1 MIVLVTGVPG
11 SGKTLYTIS
20 KLLQES
26 FKDRT
31 VYVNRIPNLILPHEV
46 LSGDEDNPPP
56 TSDVFHWF
64 DGRVPNGSVIVI
76 DEAQRVF
83 RPRSATSAVPPHVAK
98 LETHRHMGLDF
109 VLITQHPQLIDVNVR
124 RLVGRH
130 LDVRRVF
137 GFGGGALVY
146 EWDRCQLDIS
156 NVRNASKR
164 PFRYKKAD
172 FKLYKSA
179 EVHTKPTNKVPGIV
193 KMFFALLLVF
203 PVVLWFGWKRYQRYV
218 VEETPAVVPQGPVTG
233 AVAGA
238 GGLPVSHGGMGDVR
252 DRPMTV
258 QEYSDS
264 LEPRVFGLQHTAPRY
279 DDLTKPTRVPVP
291 VSCVK
296 MEKKGC
302 KCYTQ
307 DATPY
312 HTTQERCERIV
323 EGGIFFD
330 FVPDPGR
337 DMYQAVNAVPPVS
350 PDLPVRDEVRS
361 GVMVIPHT
369 PTQLA
374 ARKTVTGAKDE
385 Q

>member
-11 SGKTLYTIS
+11 SGKTLYTVS

-31 VYVNRIPNLILPHEV
+31 VYVCRIPNLLLPHEV
-46 LSGDEDNPPP
+46 LSGDEDNPPAD
-56 TSDVFHWF
+56 SDVFHWF

-83 RPRSATSAVPPHVAK
+83 RPRSASSPVPPHVAK

-130 LDVRRVF
+130 LDVRRMF

-146 EWDRCQLDIS
+146 EWDHCQLDTK
-156 NVRNASKR
+156 NVRSATRR

-172 FKLYKSA
+172 FQLYKSA
-179 EVHTKPTNKVPGIV
+179 EVHTKPTNKVPTIFKV
-193 KMFFALLLVF
+193 FIALLLLMPLLIWYGF
-203 PVVLWFGWKRYQRYV
+203 KRVDKHMGRDEQATLPEV
-218 VEETPAVVPQGPVTG
+218 AQTASHLPAGTID
-233 AVAGA
+233 
-238 GGLPVSHGGMGDVR
+238 VSRGFASGDKEHV
-252 DRPMTV
+252 MTAE
-258 QEYSDS
+258 EYSQS
-264 LEPRVFGLQHTAPRY
+264 LEPRIFGLLHTAPRY
-279 DDLTKPTRVPVP
+279 DQVTKPVRAPLP
-291 VSCVK
+291 VSCIK
-296 MEKKGC
+296 MEGKGC

-312 HTTQERCERIV
+312 HTTEDRCERIV
-323 EGGIFFD
+323 AGGIFFD
-330 FVPDPGR
+330 FVPEPQKPADDPLR
-337 DMYQAVNAVPPVS
+337 SHVQPAVHVEPAG
-350 PDLPVRDEVRS
+350 

-369 PTQLA
+369 RTPVE
-374 ARKTVTGAKDE
+374 ARKSVTSKGDKSGD
-385 Q
+385 